1 MTTKYGFQNF
11 WQDLKGKLVL
21 LDFWTYCCINCMH
34 VLPDLA
40 YLENKYSQ
48 QPVSW
53 WKPLFKSNILSKQA
67 GLWITRFTFPKLRS
81 NCYFVGG
88 PQLTV
93 VGVHSAKF
101 DNEKDSGA
109 IRNAVLRYDV
119 THPVSWSYS
128 FSLISSSKSH
138 LATLSLVVLHCLGGS
153 GLGLCYTIKI
163 LNSW

>member
-1 MTTKYGFQNF
+1 MNHQIYFSETQ
-11 WQDLKGKLVL
+11 
-21 LDFWTYCCINCMH
+21 
-34 VLPDLA
+34 
-40 YLENKYSQ
+40 
-48 QPVSW
+48 
-53 WKPLFKSNILSKQA
+53 
-67 GLWITRFTFPKLRS
+67 RS

-119 THPVSWSYS
+119 THPVSRSYS

-138 LATLSLVVLHCLGGS
+138 LATLSISCCFALFGWIGTRLMLHYQNSEFLINSFSILSFMCFRYIPMNI
-153 GLGLCYTIKI
+153 LCYFAECV
-163 LNSW
+163 LSGGGMDLFLGRL